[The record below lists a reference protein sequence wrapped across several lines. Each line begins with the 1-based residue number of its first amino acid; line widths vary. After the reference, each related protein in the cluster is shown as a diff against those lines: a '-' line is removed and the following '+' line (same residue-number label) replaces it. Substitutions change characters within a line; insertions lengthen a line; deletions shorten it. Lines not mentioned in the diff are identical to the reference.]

1 MRTGSRLRLGQA
13 GAIHKAT
20 PPPFIPTNTL
30 NYRTHSEIRGIVT
43 LRTLSMLAWPT
54 TVIVT
59 IPPLALRRGAMTAQN
74 DTRHRFLVFGF
85 LFLVL
90 SDIFVLNYP
99 DLLIETVPVWYR
111 IVEPA
116 LLIIGLFGCAWNI
129 RLLRLLGWTGIFC
142 FLLALLAATPDLD
155 HADPELRG
163 APTLWRVA
171 LTLALLMSL
180 IVCFRKL
187 ENSTSSHASK
197 PTP

>member
-1 MRTGSRLRLGQA
+1 MRLLLGQA
-13 GAIHKAT
+13 GAIRKAT
-20 PPPFIPTNTL
+20 PPPFMPTNTL
-30 NYRTHSEIRGIVT
+30 NFWTLSEIRGMVS
-43 LRTLSMLAWPT
+43 LRTLSMLAWMA
-54 TVIVT
+54 TVIVK
-59 IPPLALRRGAMTAQN
+59 IPPLTLRSGAMTAQN
-74 DTRHRFLVFGF
+74 DKRHRFLVFGF

-99 DLLIETVPVWYR
+99 NLLIERLPVWYS

-116 LLIIGLFGCAWNI
+116 LLIIGLFGCTLNI
-129 RLLRLLGWTGIFC
+129 RLLRFLGWTGIFC

-171 LTLALLMSL
+171 LTLTLLMSL

-187 ENSTSSHASK
+187 ENSRSTHVSK
-197 PTP
+197 PTS